1 MATHSSILAAE
12 SHGQRSLAGYSLWR
26 RKELDTTEWLT
37 LLLLWKLQEQPR
49 CKRLRKPLQGEFAKA
64 LFLYH
69 ATGQAKGFQQ
79 KLKIKKKKKDS
90 RFSHTSNII
99 EHFLFLR
106 AIKFAKKKGSP
117 PNSLPHVKGIV
128 QSLNRV
134 QLFATPW
141 SAACSEGNRREIILQ
156 TDNCNFKSHDHI
168 LPQAVNQ
175 SVNNSNQNEC
185 SNKCFRLSSFRM
197 INSFE
202 ITFS

>member
-1 MATHSSILAAE
+1 MSLPKLYFFIMLPARQKDFNKS
-12 SHGQRSLAGYSLWR
+12 QRL
-26 RKELDTTEWLT
+26 
-37 LLLLWKLQEQPR
+37 
-49 CKRLRKPLQGEFAKA
+49 
-64 LFLYH
+64 
-69 ATGQAKGFQQ
+69 
-79 KLKIKKKKKDS
+79 KKKK
-90 RFSHTSNII
+90 RQPFLSHFKYNRTLPISPSNKISQ
-99 EHFLFLR
+99 
-106 AIKFAKKKGSP
+106 KKKKGSP

-134 QLFATPW
+134 RLFATPW